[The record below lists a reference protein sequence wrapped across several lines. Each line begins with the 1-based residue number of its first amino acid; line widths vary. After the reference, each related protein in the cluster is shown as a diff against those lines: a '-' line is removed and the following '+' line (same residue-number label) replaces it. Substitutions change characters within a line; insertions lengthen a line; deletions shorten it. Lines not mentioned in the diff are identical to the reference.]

1 MNAKNNVVN
10 ISDLVAQIKKLKKNA
25 TVSEAN
31 LKEIDN
37 LYLKKIKSKRNEII
51 QLRKKIELND
61 NELAKA
67 FSAFEDIYYVNLD
80 DDKLLD
86 TKDKALAQKTLS
98 FRKSVRDYDLKIE
111 KLNKEYNE
119 VIKNISDEIQSKKK
133 LYLQQ
138 IMDLDRKRKNEIAK
152 ERKTRQ
158 AELSRLNKLLSETN
172 DRNKIN
178 EINER
183 INSIKKETLDGI
195 KAVEE
200 KYINQRKDIDI
211 LNIESLRDDELKQ
224 NKLKYEFELNK
235 LQINIQKRHDKLNYD
250 LENKKYMLEVREANS
265 SFKKDLILK
274 KNAIW
279 LLTEFS
285 LSQMMTLPGLIS

>member
-138 IMDLDRKRKNEIAK
+138 
-152 ERKTRQ
+152 
-158 AELSRLNKLLSETN
+158 
-172 DRNKIN
+172 
-178 EINER
+178 
-183 INSIKKETLDGI
+183 
-195 KAVEE
+195 
-200 KYINQRKDIDI
+200 
-211 LNIESLRDDELKQ
+211 
-224 NKLKYEFELNK
+224 
-235 LQINIQKRHDKLNYD
+235 DKLN
-250 LENKKYMLEVREANS
+250 LV
-265 SFKKDLILK
+265 DLI
-274 KNAIW
+274 NY
-279 LLTEFS
+279 
-285 LSQMMTLPGLIS
+285 